1 MPVKLTLDDGTEW
14 TEGEK
19 IQYKIND
26 NQWVNRI
33 IRINPYRS
41 DEVSLQS
48 IANIPHLFR
57 KVPAPVEVPLT
68 DADVL
73 EMLRE
78 GGIEFKSKV
87 NEHWV
92 SGNNYITDDSCNVRI
107 FGFSISHYTHY
118 RRRSEN
124 WVERKMV
131 KVV

>member
-1 MPVKLTLDDGTEW
+1 MSVKLTLDDGTEW

-26 NQWVNRI
+26 NQWVNRF

-57 KVPAPVEVPLT
+57 KIPAPVEVPLT

-78 GGIEFKSKV
+78 GGIEFKNK
-87 NEHWV
+87 NGAWW
-92 SGNNYITDDSCNVRI
+92 SGYSYLIREDGKI
-107 FGFSISHYTHY
+107 FVCGSSLLSYTHY

-124 WVERKMV
+124 WVDRKMV
-131 KVV
+131 KLA